1 MYFNSR
7 FDLPEELQRLVFKGK
22 QLKDDH
28 TLFDYGVNLND
39 VIQVWKKTPLADQTN
54 YEAESE
60 KEAEKGPAA
69 GKEELEKTNRVVEEE
84 AESELFKV
92 GDLVDIFDTDGQP
105 TPPAPRSPVRKATP
119 WWLAAT
125 A

>member
-39 VIQVWKKTPLADQTN
+39 VIQVWKKAPLADQTN
-54 YEAESE
+54 YEAKADTE
-60 KEAEKGPAA
+60 KEENFAAEK
-69 GKEELEKTNRVVEEE
+69 EEPKNSNKIVEEE

-92 GDLVDIFDTDGQP
+92 GDIVDILDTDEG
-105 TPPAPRSPVRKATP
+105 AE
-119 WWLAAT
+119 T
-125 A
+125 AGG

>member
-39 VIQVWKKTPLADQTN
+39 VIQVWKKTPLAD
-54 YEAESE
+54 
-60 KEAEKGPAA
+60 
-69 GKEELEKTNRVVEEE
+69 KTN
-84 AESELFKV
+84 
-92 GDLVDIFDTDGQP
+92 
-105 TPPAPRSPVRKATP
+105 
-119 WWLAAT
+119 
-125 A
+125 

>member
-39 VIQVWKKTPLADQTN
+39 VIQVWKKTPLADETN
-54 YEAESE
+54 YESESE
-60 KEAEKGPAA
+60 KKAE
-69 GKEELEKTNRVVEEE
+69 
-84 AESELFKV
+84 
-92 GDLVDIFDTDGQP
+92 
-105 TPPAPRSPVRKATP
+105 
-119 WWLAAT
+119 
-125 A
+125 